1 LIQNRDGA
9 IFSKKV
15 ARMTK
20 ELVRFGVSMDEK
32 LLKKFDSLLEK
43 KGYNNRS
50 EAIRDFVREKIVE
63 ESIHERHIL
72 AFGVLSFVYDHHVR
86 ELESKLT
93 DFQHE
98 HFKNIVSTS
107 HVHIDHDNCLEVII
121 FKGKAEVINEISNKI
136 LSYKGVKHGKLSL
149 TLTGKE
155 F

>member
-1 LIQNRDGA
+1 MEGELLGKLDGML
-9 IFSKKV
+9 S
-15 ARMTK
+15 R
-20 ELVRFGVSMDEK
+20 R
-32 LLKKFDSLLEK
+32 
-43 KGYNNRS
+43 GYTNRS

-63 ESIHERHIL
+63 EGVHDANTA
-72 AFGVLSFVYDHHVR
+72 AFGVMSFVYDHHVR
-86 ELESKLT
+86 ELEGKLT

-98 HFKNIVSTS
+98 HYKSIVSTS

-121 FKGKAEVINEISNKI
+121 LKDKAGKISEIGSKI

>member
-1 LIQNRDGA
+1 MEG
-9 IFSKKV
+9 
-15 ARMTK
+15 
-20 ELVRFGVSMDEK
+20 EL
-32 LLKKFDSLLEK
+32 LATFDK
-43 KGYNNRS
+43 MIDRRGYTNRS

-63 ESIHERHIL
+63 EGIHDANSL

-86 ELESKLT
+86 DLEGKLT

-98 HFKNIVSTS
+98 HFKSVVSTS

-121 FKGKAEVINEISNKI
+121 VKDKAGLIKEIADKI

>member
-1 LIQNRDGA
+1 MKSDRLI
-9 IFSKKV
+9 
-15 ARMTK
+15 
-20 ELVRFGVSMDEK
+20 RFGVSMEGDLLDTFDK
-32 LLKKFDSLLEK
+32 LINK
-43 KGYNNRS
+43 KGYTNRS

-63 ESIHERHIL
+63 AGIHDANSP

-86 ELESKLT
+86 DLESKLT

-98 HFKNIVSTS
+98 HFKSIVSTS

-121 FKGKAEVINEISNKI
+121 LKDKAGKLGEVSDKI
-136 LSYKGVKHGKLSL
+136 LSYKGVKHGNLSL

>member
-1 LIQNRDGA
+1 ME
-9 IFSKKV
+9 S
-15 ARMTK
+15 
-20 ELVRFGVSMDEK
+20 ELLD
-32 LLKKFDSLLEK
+32 KFDK
-43 KGYNNRS
+43 MIDRGGYTSRS

-63 ESIHERHIL
+63 DGVHDANTA

-86 ELESKLT
+86 ELEGKLT

-98 HFKNIVSTS
+98 HFKSIVSTS

-121 FKGKAEVINEISNKI
+121 LKDKAGEIREISDKI

>member
-1 LIQNRDGA
+1 MED
-9 IFSKKV
+9 
-15 ARMTK
+15 
-20 ELVRFGVSMDEK
+20 ELLGKLDSMIVRR
-32 LLKKFDSLLEK
+32 
-43 KGYNNRS
+43 GYTNRS

-63 ESIHERHIL
+63 EGVHDANTP

-86 ELESKLT
+86 ELEGRLT

-98 HFKNIVSTS
+98 HFKSIVSTS

-121 FKGKAEVINEISNKI
+121 LKDKAGDIEEISNKI
-136 LSYKGVKHGKLSL
+136 LTYKGVKHGNLSL

>member
-1 LIQNRDGA
+1 
-9 IFSKKV
+9 
-15 ARMTK
+15 M
-20 ELVRFGVSMDEK
+20 EDE
-32 LLKKFDSLLEK
+32 LLEMFDK
-43 KGYNNRS
+43 IIDRRGYTNRS

-63 ESIHERHIL
+63 EGIHDANSL

-86 ELESKLT
+86 ELEGKLT

-98 HFKNIVSTS
+98 HFKSIVSTS
-107 HVHIDHDNCLEVII
+107 HIHIDHDNCLEVII
-121 FKGKAEVINEISNKI
+121 LKDKAGKISEIADKM

>member
-1 LIQNRDGA
+1 ME
-9 IFSKKV
+9 S
-15 ARMTK
+15 
-20 ELVRFGVSMDEK
+20 E
-32 LLKKFDSLLEK
+32 LLETFDK
-43 KGYNNRS
+43 LIDKRGYTNRS
-50 EAIRDFVREKIVE
+50 EAIRDFVREIIVQE
-63 ESIHERHIL
+63 GIHDPNSD

-86 ELESKLT
+86 DLEAKLT

-98 HFKNIVSTS
+98 HFRSIVSTS

-121 FKGKAEVINEISNKI
+121 LKDKAGRIGEVSDKI

>member
-1 LIQNRDGA
+1 VKNGQLI
-9 IFSKKV
+9 
-15 ARMTK
+15 
-20 ELVRFGVSMDEK
+20 RFGVSMEDE
-32 LLKKFDSLLEK
+32 LLEMFDK
-43 KGYNNRS
+43 IIDRRGYTNRS

-63 ESIHERHIL
+63 EGIHDANSL

-86 ELESKLT
+86 ELEGKLT

-98 HFKNIVSTS
+98 HFKSIVSTS
-107 HVHIDHDNCLEVII
+107 HIHIDHDNCLEVII
-121 FKGKAEVINEISNKI
+121 LKDKAGKISEIADKM